1 MTLTDYQK
9 DAVYTLIFK
18 MFSEVIYGIREAA
31 ELANLIIEDVIDD
44 IESTADWSLYNDDEY
59 DGSDVSIAIYR
70 TLKTRLEE

>member
-9 DAVYTLIFK
+9 DAVYTLIFE
-18 MFSEVIYGIREAA
+18 MFSAVIPGIREAS
-31 ELANLIIEDVIDD
+31 ELSNLIIGDVIED

-59 DGSDVSIAIYR
+59 NSSDVSIAIYR